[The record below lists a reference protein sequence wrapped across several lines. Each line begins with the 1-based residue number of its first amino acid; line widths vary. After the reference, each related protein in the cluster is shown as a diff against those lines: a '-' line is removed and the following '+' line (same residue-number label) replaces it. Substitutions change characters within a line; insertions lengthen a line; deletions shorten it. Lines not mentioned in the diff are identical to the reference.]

1 MVKLA
6 YFLLTKVFEI
16 YKDVYPSKIKFKF
29 DTFFLTD
36 KFSLLRFI
44 NVLNNKE
51 HFVHSKKVSNLNFF
65 FTMT

>member
-29 DTFFLTD
+29 DTSFLIDTIFFVGVHKD
-36 KFSLLRFI
+36 SKCFSF
-44 NVLNNKE
+44 
-51 HFVHSKKVSNLNFF
+51 
-65 FTMT
+65 